1 MKLISLY
8 IDNFG
13 KLSDYSFDFS
23 KTLNSLYEENGWGK
37 TTLTVFIKSMLYG
50 LNRTERSL
58 YAPWKNVSSF
68 GGYLILEANGRNPG
82 FLIGLFQCQRVFIS
96 SRQRY
101 CLLLRDNTV
110 NSF

>member
-37 TTLTVFIKSMLYG
+37 TTLTVFKQPSYLSSKFFT
-50 LNRTERSL
+50 LSSR
-58 YAPWKNVSSF
+58 VSS
-68 GGYLILEANGRNPG
+68 EWN
-82 FLIGLFQCQRVFIS
+82 
-96 SRQRY
+96 
-101 CLLLRDNTV
+101 
-110 NSF
+110 

>member
-37 TTLTVFIKSMLYG
+37 TTLTVFIKSMLYARIMPG
-50 LNRTERSL
+50 LIMIFF
-58 YAPWKNVSSF
+58 Y
-68 GGYLILEANGRNPG
+68 
-82 FLIGLFQCQRVFIS
+82 IGLIIS
-96 SRQRY
+96 S
-101 CLLLRDNTV
+101 
-110 NSF
+110 